1 MQHFIQSARIAT
13 MGWKLVGKNGF
24 LENPDEGWTS
34 PSLRTLYAN
43 MLTEQRL
50 GIVYRVVNMLVYFD
64 PMAMCDLPSDLILAP
79 LPAKKQLWE
88 AGDEFVWKAAGQREM
103 GAKTAFGLA
112 THGGLVKLEDRELS
126 CSDAWLPYKCL
137 ETRGQPRSTASWEE
151 WCSGIDG
158 FGGLVMLA
166 ASLIA

>member
-1 MQHFIQSARIAT
+1 LERVDFQRIKTKVEA
-13 MGWKLVGKNGF
+13 LHHCKNF
-24 LENPDEGWTS
+24 
-34 PSLRTLYAN
+34 YAN
-43 MLTEQRL
+43 ILTEQRL

-103 GAKTAFGLA
+103 GAKAAFGLA
-112 THGGLVKLEDRELS
+112 THGGLVKLNDRELS

>member
-79 LPAKKQLWE
+79 LPAKKQLWKQAMSLCGRPRGRE
-88 AGDEFVWKAAGQREM
+88 RWEPKLPLDWQRTVDLSNWKI
-103 GAKTAFGLA
+103 
-112 THGGLVKLEDRELS
+112 VS
-126 CSDAWLPYKCL
+126 C
-137 ETRGQPRSTASWEE
+137 
-151 WCSGIDG
+151 
-158 FGGLVMLA
+158 LA
-166 ASLIA
+166 AMLGCRTNAWRLGASREALPAGRSGVRE